1 MPGEANRVV
10 HFWVSAPRAHCGKV
24 MSEDWWSV
32 LRARTMGMIHRGA
45 CRLCMKMGESTAPR
59 SAGCSR
65 TYSAPKSRAARRMC
79 TVRRMSSLDSRS
91 SRMCASGTSGRPIT
105 LSRSRTGGGPPSL
118 TEGDESRRETENVEH
133 GGEARTA
140 E

>member
-1 MPGEANRVV
+1 MPGKANRVV
-10 HFWVSAPRAHCGKV
+10 YFWLSAPRAHCGKV
-24 MSEDWWSV
+24 MSEDRWSV
-32 LRARTMGMIHRGA
+32 LSARTMGMVHRGA
-45 CRLCMKMGESTAPR
+45 CRLCIKMGESTAPR
-59 SAGCSR
+59 SAGCFR
-65 TYSAPKSRAARRMC
+65 TYSAPESRAARRMR

-91 SRMCASGTSGRPIT
+91 SRTCGSGTSGSPIT

-118 TEGDESRRETENVEH
+118 AEGDENSRETEKVEH